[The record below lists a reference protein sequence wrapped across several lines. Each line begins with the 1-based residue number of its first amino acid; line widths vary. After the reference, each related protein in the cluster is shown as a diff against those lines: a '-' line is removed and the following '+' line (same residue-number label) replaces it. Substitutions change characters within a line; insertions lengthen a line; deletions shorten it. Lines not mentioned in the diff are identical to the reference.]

1 MILKKYIGY
10 KIKLLR
16 ERHKFEQRKLAK
28 LVGLTL
34 SKLRNI
40 ESGYDEIGILK
51 LIKIL
56 EILNENPTTFFE
68 DYNSNQI

>member
-10 KIKLLR
+10 KIKSLR
-16 ERHKFEQRKLAK
+16 EKHKFEQRKLAK

-40 ESGYDEIGILK
+40 ESGDEEIGVLK

-56 EILNENPTTFFE
+56 DILDENPTTFFK